1 VLVKRRREQQEQR
14 EQQERI
20 TARRAREEAVARL
33 DGIQERICQLRIEQV
48 ALAEQDLDCGWSGW
62 TPRYSALRQLL
73 AERRRQL
80 AATGDLLAEGEAES
94 GAQRQ

>member
-1 VLVKRRREQQEQR
+1 VLVKRRREQR

-33 DGIQERICQLRIEQV
+33 DGIQERICQLRIELV

-62 TPRYSALRQLL
+62 TPRYSALRRQL